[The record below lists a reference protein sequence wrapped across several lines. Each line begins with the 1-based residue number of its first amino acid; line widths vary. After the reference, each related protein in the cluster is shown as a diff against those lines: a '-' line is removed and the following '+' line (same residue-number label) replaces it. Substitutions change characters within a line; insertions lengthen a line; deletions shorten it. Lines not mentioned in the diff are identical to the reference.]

1 MRFFMAKI
9 VVIGSASIDLTVISD
24 KRPLAG
30 ETVIGKELVLSPG
43 GKGANQA
50 VAAARLGAEVVFVGA
65 IGKDSYGNEIVNNF
79 NRNQVNT
86 QYLHQ
91 LDNIASGT
99 AHIILAEDDNS
110 IVVIP
115 AANMQ
120 LTPAMIDEAL
130 AVIHNADIVMVQQEI
145 PISVIEHVSKICHDL
160 GVKLLLNPAPIRE
173 IPSKII
179 SEASYITPN
188 EHEAAALFP
197 SLSLGAALARNP
209 HKLIVTQGKD
219 GALYHDGKQ
228 QILIAGFQ
236 ISVVD
241 TTGAGDTFN
250 AAFAVAIAEGKSF
263 DESIR
268 FANAA
273 AALSVQKLG
282 AQGGMPYRN
291 EVEKML
297 SYE

>member
-1 MRFFMAKI
+1 MAKI
-9 VVIGSASIDLTVISD
+9 VVVGSASIDLTVISD

-30 ETVIGKELVLSPG
+30 ETVIGQELLLLPG

-50 VAAARLGAEVVFVGA
+50 VAAARLGAEVAFVGA
-65 IGKDSYGNEIVNNF
+65 VGKDNYASEIIKNLKQ
-79 NRNQVNT
+79 NQVNT
-86 QYLHQ
+86 EYLSQ
-91 LDNIASGT
+91 LENAASGT
-99 AHIILAEDDNS
+99 AHITLAEGDNS

-120 LTPAMIDEAL
+120 LTPAMIDAAFEL
-130 AVIHNADIVMVQQEI
+130 IRSADIVMVQQEI

-160 GVKLLLNPAPIRE
+160 GIKLLLNPAPIRE
-173 IPSKII
+173 IPVSVIN
-179 SEASYITPN
+179 AVSYITPN

-197 SLSLGAALARNP
+197 GLSLEDSLAKNP
-209 HKLIVTQGKD
+209 HKLIVTQGKN
-219 GALYHDGKQ
+219 GALYHDGKEQ
-228 QILIAGFQ
+228 VLVAGFKVSA
-236 ISVVD
+236 ID

-263 DESIR
+263 AESIR

-282 AQGGMPYRN
+282 AQGGMPYRE
-291 EVEKML
+291 EVERML
-297 SYE
+297 NHE

>member
-1 MRFFMAKI
+1 MAKI
-9 VVIGSASIDLTVISD
+9 VVVGSASIDLTVISD

-30 ETVIGKELVLSPG
+30 ETVIGQELLLSPG

-50 VAAARLGAEVVFVGA
+50 VAAARLGAEVAFVGA
-65 IGKDSYGNEIVNNF
+65 VGRDNYASEIIKNLKQ
-79 NRNQVNT
+79 NQVNT
-86 QYLHQ
+86 EYLSQ
-91 LDNIASGT
+91 LENAASGT
-99 AHIILAEDDNS
+99 AHITLAEGDNS

-120 LTPAMIDEAL
+120 LTPAMIDAAFEL
-130 AVIHNADIVMVQQEI
+130 IRSADIVMVQQEI
-145 PISVIEHVSKICHDL
+145 PISVIEYVSKICHDL

-173 IPSKII
+173 IPASVINA
-179 SEASYITPN
+179 ASYITPN
-188 EHEAAALFP
+188 EHEAAALFLG
-197 SLSLGAALARNP
+197 LSLEDSLAKNP
-209 HKLIVTQGKD
+209 HKLIVTQGKN
-219 GALYHDGKQ
+219 GALYHDGKEQ
-228 QILIAGFQ
+228 VLVAGFKVSA
-236 ISVVD
+236 ID
-241 TTGAGDTFN
+241 TTGAGDAFN

-263 DESIR
+263 AESIR

-297 SYE
+297 NHE

>member
-1 MRFFMAKI
+1 MTKI
-9 VVIGSASIDLTVISD
+9 VVVGSASIDLTVISD

-30 ETVIGKELVLSPG
+30 ETVIGKELLLSPG

-50 VAAARLGAEVVFVGA
+50 VAAARLGAEVAFVGA
-65 IGKDSYGNEIVNNF
+65 VGKDNYASEIINNLKQ
-79 NRNQVNT
+79 NQVT
-86 QYLHQ
+86 TEYLCQ
-91 LDNIASGT
+91 LENAASGT
-99 AHIILAEDDNS
+99 AHITLAEGDNS

-120 LTPAMIDEAL
+120 LTPAMIDATFEL
-130 AVIHNADIVMVQQEI
+130 IRSADIVMVQQEI

-173 IPSKII
+173 IPASVINA
-179 SEASYITPN
+179 ASYITPN
-188 EHEAAALFP
+188 EHEAVALFP
-197 SLSLGAALARNP
+197 GLSLEGSLAKNP
-209 HKLIVTQGKD
+209 HKLIVTQGKN
-219 GALYHDGKQ
+219 GALYHDGKEQ
-228 QILIAGFQ
+228 VLVAGFKVSA
-236 ISVVD
+236 ID

-263 DESIR
+263 AESIR

-282 AQGGMPYRN
+282 AQGGMPYRE
-291 EVEKML
+291 EVERML
-297 SYE
+297 NHE

>member
-1 MRFFMAKI
+1 MAKI
-9 VVIGSASIDLTVISD
+9 VVVGSASIDLTVISD

-30 ETVIGKELVLSPG
+30 ETVIGKELLLSPG

-50 VAAARLGAEVVFVGA
+50 VAAARLGAEVAFVGA
-65 IGKDSYGNEIVNNF
+65 VGKDNYANEIINNLKQ
-79 NRNQVNT
+79 NQVNT
-86 QYLHQ
+86 EYLSQ
-91 LDNIASGT
+91 LENAASGT
-99 AHIILAEDDNS
+99 AHITLAEGDNS

-120 LTPAMIDEAL
+120 LTPAMIDATFEL
-130 AVIHNADIVMVQQEI
+130 IRSADIVMVQQEI

-173 IPSKII
+173 IPASVINA
-179 SEASYITPN
+179 ASYITPN
-188 EHEAAALFP
+188 EHEAVALFP
-197 SLSLGAALARNP
+197 GLSLEGSLAKNP
-209 HKLIVTQGKD
+209 HKLIVTQGKN
-219 GALYHDGKQ
+219 GALYHDGKEQ
-228 QILIAGFQ
+228 VLVAGFKVSA
-236 ISVVD
+236 ID

-263 DESIR
+263 GESIR

-282 AQGGMPYRN
+282 AQGGMPYRE
-291 EVEKML
+291 EVERML
-297 SYE
+297 NHE

>member
-1 MRFFMAKI
+1 MSKI
-9 VVIGSASIDLTVISD
+9 VVVGSASIDLTVISD

-30 ETVIGKELVLSPG
+30 ETVIGKELLLSPG

-50 VAAARLGAEVVFVGA
+50 VAAARLGAEVAFVGA
-65 IGKDSYGNEIVNNF
+65 VGKDNYASEIIKNLKQ
-79 NRNQVNT
+79 NQVNT
-86 QYLHQ
+86 EYLCQ
-91 LDNIASGT
+91 LENAASGT
-99 AHIILAEDDNS
+99 AHITLAEGDNS

-120 LTPAMIDEAL
+120 LTPAMIDAAFEL
-130 AVIHNADIVMVQQEI
+130 IRSADIVMVQQEI
-145 PISVIEHVSKICHDL
+145 PLVVIEYVSKICHDL

-173 IPSKII
+173 IPASVINA
-179 SEASYITPN
+179 ASYITPN

-197 SLSLGAALARNP
+197 GLSLEDYLAQNP
-209 HKLIVTQGKD
+209 HKLIVTQGKN
-219 GALYHDGKQ
+219 GALYHDGKEQ
-228 QILIAGFQ
+228 VLVAGFKV
-236 ISVVD
+236 SALD

-263 DESIR
+263 AESIC

>member
-1 MRFFMAKI
+1 MAKI

-24 KRPLAG
+24 KRPQAG
-30 ETVIGKELVLSPG
+30 ETVIGQNLVLSPG

-50 VAAARLGAEVVFVGA
+50 VAAARLGAEVAFVGA
-65 IGKDSYGNEIVNNF
+65 VGKDSYGSQIIDNLKHNH
-79 NRNQVNT
+79 VNT
-86 QYLHQ
+86 QYLQQ
-91 LDNIASGT
+91 LENITSGT
-99 AHIILAEDDNS
+99 AHIILAEGDNS
-110 IVVIP
+110 IVVVP

-120 LTPAMIDEAL
+120 LTTAMIDAAL
-130 AVIHNADIVMVQQEI
+130 DIIRSADLIMVQQEI
-145 PISVIEHVSKICHDL
+145 PIVVIEHVSKICHDL
-160 GVKLLLNPAPIRE
+160 DIKLLLNPAPIRE
-173 IPSKII
+173 IPASVIAA
-179 SEASYITPN
+179 ASYITPN

-197 SLSLGAALARNP
+197 SLSLEAALAENP

-228 QILIAGFQ
+228 QILIAGFKV
-236 ISVVD
+236 SAVD

-263 DESIR
+263 AASIT

-282 AQGGMPYRN
+282 AQGGMPHRE
-291 EVEKML
+291 EVERVL
-297 SYE
+297 NHE

>member
-1 MRFFMAKI
+1 MAKI
-9 VVIGSASIDLTVISD
+9 VVVGSASIDLTVISD

-30 ETVIGKELVLSPG
+30 ETVIGQELLLSPG

-50 VAAARLGAEVVFVGA
+50 VAAARLGAEVAFVGA
-65 IGKDSYGNEIVNNF
+65 VGKDNYASEIINNLKQ
-79 NRNQVNT
+79 NQVT
-86 QYLHQ
+86 TEYLCQ
-91 LDNIASGT
+91 LENAASGT
-99 AHIILAEDDNS
+99 AHITLAEGDNS
-110 IVVIP
+110 IIVIP

-120 LTPAMIDEAL
+120 LTPAMIDATFEL
-130 AVIHNADIVMVQQEI
+130 IRSADIVMVQQEI

-173 IPSKII
+173 IPASVINA
-179 SEASYITPN
+179 ASYITPN

-197 SLSLGAALARNP
+197 GLSLEGSLAKNP
-209 HKLIVTQGKD
+209 HKLIVTQGKN
-219 GALYHDGKQ
+219 GALYHDGKEQ
-228 QILIAGFQ
+228 VLVAGFKVSA
-236 ISVVD
+236 ID

-263 DESIR
+263 AESIR

-282 AQGGMPYRN
+282 AQGGMPYRE
-291 EVEKML
+291 EVERML
-297 SYE
+297 NHE

>member
-1 MRFFMAKI
+1 MAKI
-9 VVIGSASIDLTVISD
+9 VVVGSASIDLTVISD

-30 ETVIGKELVLSPG
+30 ETMIGKELLLSPG

-50 VAAARLGAEVVFVGA
+50 VAAARLGAEVAFVGA
-65 IGKDSYGNEIVNNF
+65 VGKDNYASEIIKNLKQ
-79 NRNQVNT
+79 NQVNT
-86 QYLHQ
+86 EYLCQ
-91 LDNIASGT
+91 LENAASGT
-99 AHIILAEDDNS
+99 AHITLAEGDNS

-120 LTPAMIDEAL
+120 LTPAMIDAAFEL
-130 AVIHNADIVMVQQEI
+130 IRSADIVMVQQEI

-173 IPSKII
+173 IPASVINA
-179 SEASYITPN
+179 ASYITPN

-197 SLSLGAALARNP
+197 GVSLEDSLAKNP
-209 HKLIVTQGKD
+209 HKLIVTQGKN
-219 GALYHDGKQ
+219 GALYHDGKEQ
-228 QILIAGFQ
+228 VLVAGFKVSA
-236 ISVVD
+236 ID

-263 DESIR
+263 AESIR

-282 AQGGMPYRN
+282 AQGGMPYRE
-291 EVEKML
+291 EVERML
-297 SYE
+297 NHE

>member
-1 MRFFMAKI
+1 MAKI
-9 VVIGSASIDLTVISD
+9 VVVGSASIDLTVISD

-30 ETVIGKELVLSPG
+30 ETVIGKELLLSPG

-50 VAAARLGAEVVFVGA
+50 VAAARLGAEVAFVGA
-65 IGKDSYGNEIVNNF
+65 VGKDNYANEIINNLKQ
-79 NRNQVNT
+79 NQVNT
-86 QYLHQ
+86 EYLSQ
-91 LDNIASGT
+91 LENAASGT
-99 AHIILAEDDNS
+99 AHITLAEGDNS

-120 LTPAMIDEAL
+120 LTPAMIDAAFEL
-130 AVIHNADIVMVQQEI
+130 IRSADIVMVQQEI

-173 IPSKII
+173 IPASVINV
-179 SEASYITPN
+179 ASYITPN
-188 EHEAAALFP
+188 EHEAAALFQG
-197 SLSLGAALARNP
+197 LSLESSLAKNP
-209 HKLIVTQGKD
+209 HKLIVTQGKN
-219 GALYHDGKQ
+219 GALYHDGKEQ
-228 QILIAGFQ
+228 VLVAGFKVSA
-236 ISVVD
+236 ID

-263 DESIR
+263 AESIR

-297 SYE
+297 NHE

>member
-1 MRFFMAKI
+1 MAKI
-9 VVIGSASIDLTVISD
+9 VVVGSASIDLTVISD

-50 VAAARLGAEVVFVGA
+50 VAAARLGAEVAFVGA
-65 IGKDSYGNEIVNNF
+65 VGKDSYASEIINNLKQ
-79 NRNQVNT
+79 NQVNT
-86 QYLHQ
+86 EYLSQ
-91 LDNIASGT
+91 LENAASGT
-99 AHIILAEDDNS
+99 AHITLAEGDNS

-120 LTPAMIDEAL
+120 LTPAMIDAAFEL
-130 AVIHNADIVMVQQEI
+130 IRSADIVMVQQEI

-173 IPSKII
+173 IPASVINA
-179 SEASYITPN
+179 ASYITPN

-197 SLSLGAALARNP
+197 GVSLEDSLAKNP
-209 HKLIVTQGKD
+209 HKLIVTQGKN
-219 GALYHDGKQ
+219 GALYHDGKEQ
-228 QILIAGFQ
+228 VLVAGFKVSA
-236 ISVVD
+236 ID

-263 DESIR
+263 AESIR

-282 AQGGMPYRN
+282 AQGGMPYRE
-291 EVEKML
+291 EVERML
-297 SYE
+297 NHE